1 MIYLKDIGF
10 NKDAIAETIV
20 TTFDTNGQPNGA
32 PMGIIAE
39 ENEQLRIRPFL
50 SSLTYKN
57 LQKAKCAVVNVTS
70 NPELFYLTAIK
81 EANPHG
87 KLPGDMFERA
97 NTVDAP
103 RLRGAD
109 AFIEVKVLEVGPFG
123 ADRADFLCSVK
134 LIEASRVLPKTY
146 YRAQYAT
153 IEAVIHATRI
163 KPLLHGNKKEQE
175 QASKLIMLVEACRDV
190 TAHSAPN
197 SRYSEIME
205 DITEMIGWWRKH
217 K

>member
-1 MIYLKDIGF
+1 MIYLKDLGF
-10 NKDAIAETIV
+10 NKGAIAETIV
-20 TTFDTNGQPNGA
+20 TTFDMDDQPNGA

-39 ENEQLRIRPFL
+39 DNNKLRIRPFL

-57 LQKAKCAVVNVTS
+57 LQKAKCAVVNITS

-81 EANPHG
+81 EVNPHG
-87 KLPGDMFERA
+87 KLPDNMFERA

-109 AFIEVKVLEVGPFG
+109 AFIEVTVLEVGPFG

-146 YRAQYAT
+146 CRAQYAT

-163 KPLLHGNKKEQE
+163 RPLLHGNKKEQK
-175 QASKLIMLVEACRDV
+175 QASKLIMLVNACRDV
-190 TAHSAPN
+190 VAHSAPD
-197 SRYSEIME
+197 SRYSKIME
-205 DITEMIGWWRKH
+205 DITERISWWRKH